1 MFNNFKAAIFD
12 LDGTLIDSMWI
23 WDKIDQDYLYS
34 LGFSVPEDLKNNINH
49 LTFKETAVYFKEK
62 YNISESID
70 SIINI
75 WNSMALEHYSQN
87 VTLKKGALEL
97 LAHLKTSNIKI
108 GLATSNSTT
117 LLNAALKHTNTFDYF
132 DCVTTT
138 EEVQTGKTNPDV
150 YLLTAKKL
158 GVYPNE
164 CIVFEDILE
173 AVIGAKKADM
183 KVVAVY
189 DKASD
194 YQKEALIETSDKY
207 ITNFYEFDLSLFE
220 KTHPQ

>member
-1 MFNNFKAAIFD
+1 MCNNFKAAIFD

-23 WDKIDQDYLYS
+23 WDKIDQDYLNCH
-34 LGFSVPEDLKNNINH
+34 GFSVPEDLKNNINH
-49 LTFKETAVYFKEK
+49 LTFEETAAYFKEK
-62 YNISESID
+62 YNIPESID

-75 WNSMALEHYSQN
+75 WNSMALKHYSKN
-87 VTLKKGALEL
+87 ITLKKGALEL
-97 LAHLKTSNIKI
+97 LDHLKAFNIKI
-108 GLATSNSTT
+108 GLATSNSRT

-132 DCVTTT
+132 DCITTT
-138 EEVQTGKTNPDV
+138 EEVQKGKTNPDV

-158 GVYPNE
+158 GVHPNE

-173 AVIGAKKADM
+173 AVIGAKKANM

-194 YQKEALIETSDKY
+194 HQKDALIETSDKY
-207 ITNFYEFDLSLFE
+207 ITNFYDLDLSLFE